1 MAPVEHRLF
10 FALRIAARVLGV
22 VSGVRDSLGP
32 APSIVPDS
40 RLHITLGIT
49 NDYPDLPPAVVDRLL
64 AIAGTIAAAPVPVRL
79 DRLSGGGGTIAL
91 RPSRRIA
98 ALTTLTAELHRRM
111 AAAELLRTA
120 WRCQPHVTLLYRA
133 DAPFTRAIPP
143 LCWTATEFV
152 LIHSMIGAHRHVELG
167 RWPLVERQSGFAF

>member
-10 FALRIAARVLGV
+10 FALRIAPVRGLVG
-22 VSGVRDSLGP
+22 GVRDGLGP

-79 DRLSGGGGTIAL
+79 DQLSGDGKTIAL
-91 RPSRRIA
+91 RPSRRIKP
-98 ALTTLTAELHRRM
+98 LTTLTAALHRRM
-111 AAAELLRTA
+111 AAAELLRAA
-120 WRCQPHVTLLYRA
+120 WRRRPHVTLLYRTG
-133 DAPFTRAIPP
+133 APFTRAIDPI
-143 LCWTATEFV
+143 CWTATEFV
-152 LIHSMIGAHRHVELG
+152 LIHSIIGAHRHVELG
-167 RWPLVERQSGFAF
+167 RWPLVERQSSFAF

>member
-10 FALRIAARVLGV
+10 FALRIAPGV
-22 VSGVRDSLGP
+22 RGLVGGVRDGLGP

-79 DRLSGGGGTIAL
+79 DQLSGDGRTIAL

-98 ALTTLTAELHRRM
+98 ALTTLIAELHQRIV
-111 AAAELLRTA
+111 AAGLLRAA
-120 WRCQPHVTLLYRA
+120 WRCRPHVTLLYRTG
-133 DAPFTRAIPP
+133 APSPAPSIRSAGPP
-143 LCWTATEFV
+143 PSSF
-152 LIHSMIGAHRHVELG
+152 
-167 RWPLVERQSGFAF
+167 